1 MNRLFS
7 GRLVAAL
14 YLAFALMTASGVYF
28 VRSAL
33 DSPTGRAT
41 PSAAGSQLPPER
53 RNVNM
58 NRAVPAMIVFV
69 MGAAGLLLLC
79 IRPPM
84 QPVHAA
90 DPVPSLSTAAT
101 RAQRVPILLGWVAQA
116 NGSAVRVATSDGDES
131 SLVSYLTLR
140 RIVGTLGIGL
150 PVALAMWGFALGYV
164 VEPSISDYYALR
176 TRDLFV
182 GTLFTLGWF
191 LFTYRGFDWRDEVA
205 GTLACVFA
213 LGVALF
219 PNNPAGLES
228 NIHFASAAALFL
240 TLAYFSL
247 ALFTRTNAAA
257 PTPQKRI
264 RNRVYRTCGVLMLLC
279 IALIAIY
286 HIPGLDHS
294 AVAAMNPVFW
304 LETLAL
310 WAFGFSW
317 FVKGETLWQDDVA

>member
-7 GRLVAAL
+7 VRLVAAL
-14 YLAFALMTASGVYF
+14 YLTFALMAAFGVYL
-28 VRSAL
+28 VRSSL

-41 PSAAGSQLPPER
+41 PPAVGSQLPPER

-58 NRAVPAMIVFV
+58 NGAVPGMLVFV
-69 MGAAGLLLLC
+69 MGAVGLLLLC

-84 QPVHAA
+84 QPVRAT
-90 DPVPSLSTAAT
+90 DPVPPLSTAAA

-116 NGSAVRVATSDGDES
+116 TGNAVRVATNDGDES

-150 PVALAMWGFALGYV
+150 PIALAMWGFALGYV
-164 VEPSISDYYALR
+164 VQPSISDYYALR

-182 GTLFTLGWF
+182 GTLFTIGWF

-205 GTLACVFA
+205 GNLACIFA

-219 PNNPAGLES
+219 PNNPAGPES
-228 NIHFASAAALFL
+228 GIHFASAAALFL

-247 ALFTRTNAAA
+247 ALFTRTSAAA
-257 PTPQKRI
+257 PTRQKRT
-264 RNRVYRTCGVLMLLC
+264 RNRVYRSCGIVILLC

-286 HIPGLDHS
+286 HLPGLDHS
-294 AVAAMNPVFW
+294 AVAVLNPVFW

-317 FVKGETLWQDDVA
+317 FVKGETLWQDDVS

>member
-1 MNRLFS
+1 MYRLFS
-7 GRLVAAL
+7 VRLVAAL
-14 YLAFALMTASGVYF
+14 YLAFALMTASGVYL

-33 DSPTGRAT
+33 DSPSGRAT
-41 PSAAGSQLPPER
+41 RSAADSQLPPER
-53 RNVNM
+53 RKVNM
-58 NRAVPAMIVFV
+58 NIAIPGMIVFV
-69 MGAAGLLLLC
+69 MGAAGLLLPC

-84 QPVHAA
+84 QPVRAA
-90 DPVPSLSTAAT
+90 NHVPPLSTAAT

-116 NGSAVRVATSDGDES
+116 NGSAVRVATSEGDES

-164 VEPSISDYYALR
+164 VQPSISDYYALR

-182 GTLFTLGWF
+182 GTLFTIGWF
-191 LFTYRGFDWRDEVA
+191 LFTYRGFDRSDEVA
-205 GTLACVFA
+205 GNLACVFA

-228 NIHFASAAALFL
+228 KIHFASAAALFF

-247 ALFTRTNAAA
+247 ALFTRTNAAT

-264 RNRVYRTCGVLMLLC
+264 RNRVYRSCGVVMLLC
-279 IALIAIY
+279 ITLIAIF
-286 HIPGLDHS
+286 HFRELDHS
-294 AVAAMNPVFW
+294 IVAAMKPVFW